1 MRELLSEKKG
11 DIQMISVAI
20 CDDEKTICSQL
31 ENILLEFSSNAFLKI
46 DVSMFYSGE
55 TLLDYLKQGNSFDLI
70 FLDIELGQI
79 NGVEVGRQ
87 IRKALKDFK
96 SEIVY
101 ISGNDGYDRQL
112 FDVQPLHF
120 IPKPIIASIVIDDLK
135 LALERARHING
146 FFKYQK
152 GYDTYKIPISEI
164 IYFESLNREIKIVT
178 VSGTDTFYGSL
189 EEVLFNVSK
198 HQFLQIHRSYLI
210 NYNHANVLR
219 YSEVV
224 MSNGEALPISRTKR
238 QEFRTL
244 QINEE

>member
-1 MRELLSEKKG
+1 M
-11 DIQMISVAI
+11 QMINIAI
-20 CDDEKTICSQL
+20 CDDEKAICSQL
-31 ENILLEFSSNAFLKI
+31 ENILLEYSNSAYLKI
-46 DVSMFYSGE
+46 DVSIFYNGE
-55 TLLDYLKQGNSFDLI
+55 SLLDYLNQGNFFDLI

-87 IRKALKDFK
+87 IRKVLKNFE

-120 IPKPIIASIVIDDLK
+120 IPKPIIESFVIDDLK
-135 LALERARHING
+135 LALERTGRSGG

-152 GYDTYKIPISEI
+152 GYNTYKIPISEI

-178 VSGTDTFYGSL
+178 LNKTDCFYGRL
-189 EEVLFNVSK
+189 EDVSFNVSK

-224 MSNGEALPISRTKR
+224 MSNGETLPISRTKR

-244 QINEE
+244 QMNEE

>member
-1 MRELLSEKKG
+1 
-11 DIQMISVAI
+11 MINIAI
-20 CDDEKTICSQL
+20 CDDEKAICSQL
-31 ENILLEFSSNAFLKI
+31 ENILLEYSNSAYLKI
-46 DVSMFYSGE
+46 DVSVFYSGE
-55 TLLDYLKQGNSFDLI
+55 SLLDYLNQGNSFDLI
-70 FLDIELGQI
+70 FLDIELGEI
-79 NGVEVGRQ
+79 NGIEVGRQ
-87 IRKALKDFK
+87 IRKILKNFE

-120 IPKPIIASIVIDDLK
+120 IPKPIISSFVIDDLK
-135 LALERARHING
+135 LALERAGRISG
-146 FFKYQK
+146 YFKYQK

-178 VSGTDTFYGSL
+178 VSGTDSFYSSL
-189 EEVLFNVSK
+189 EDVLFNVSK

-224 MSNGEALPISRTKR
+224 MSNGETLPISRTKR

-244 QINEE
+244 QMNEE

>member
-1 MRELLSEKKG
+1 MLN
-11 DIQMISVAI
+11 IAI
-20 CDDEKTICSQL
+20 CDDDKAVCSQI
-31 ENILLEFSSNAFLKI
+31 ENILLEYSNKTCLKI
-46 DVSMFYSGE
+46 KVSVFFSGE
-55 TLLDYLKQGNSFDLI
+55 SLLDFINHGNSFDLI

-79 NGVEVGRQ
+79 NGVEVGKQLRNV
-87 IRKALKDFK
+87 FK
-96 SEIVY
+96 NFSSEIVY

-120 IPKPIIASIVIDDLK
+120 IPKPIKASVVIDDLK
-135 LALERARHING
+135 LASERTGRTGG

-152 GYDTYKIPISEI
+152 GYDTYKIPINEI

-178 VSGTDTFYGSL
+178 INSVDYFYGSL
-189 EEVLFNVSK
+189 EDVTLNMSK

-210 NYNHANVLR
+210 NYNHANILR

-224 MSNGEALPISRTKR
+224 MTNGETLPISRTKR
-238 QEFRTL
+238 QKFRNL

>member
-1 MRELLSEKKG
+1 M
-11 DIQMISVAI
+11 QMINIAI
-20 CDDEKTICSQL
+20 CDDEKAICSQL
-31 ENILLEFSSNAFLKI
+31 ENILLEYSNSAYLKI
-46 DVSMFYSGE
+46 DVSIFYNGE
-55 TLLDYLKQGNSFDLI
+55 SLLDYLNQGNFFDLI

-87 IRKALKDFK
+87 IRKVLKNFE

-120 IPKPIIASIVIDDLK
+120 IPKPIIESFVIDDLK
-135 LALERARHING
+135 LALERTGRSGG

-152 GYDTYKIPISEI
+152 GYNTYKIPISEI

-178 VSGTDTFYGSL
+178 LNKTDCFYGPL
-189 EEVLFNVSK
+189 EDVSFNVSK

-224 MSNGEALPISRTKR
+224 MSNGETLPISRTKR

-244 QINEE
+244 QMNEE